1 MKLEKEFG
9 VELENEDVDTKAL
22 NCVKKI
28 KYSASEFALQRNW
41 IQELDHPN
49 PPFLNCRPP
58 NNYDIPITLYNEV
71 FGKFL
76 RDCKDLVITNEDKNI
91 VCELLSKMSGAFMSH
106 NERINAF
113 QEYFEE
119 LHDKNSYILQQTCIP
134 TFLVYIYGPYF
145 GIAGAVMGQKVTIDP
160 LVEGSLILKHGNR
173 FWIDQISRVFCALRK
188 ANNHLDEY
196 YSQIPKFQ
204 KEKTELKARILH
216 SVKIMHDND
225 FVHGDLCF
233 DNIMAKLDSNGKWVI

>member
-1 MKLEKEFG
+1 
-9 VELENEDVDTKAL
+9 
-22 NCVKKI
+22 
-28 KYSASEFALQRNW
+28 
-41 IQELDHPN
+41 
-49 PPFLNCRPP
+49 
-58 NNYDIPITLYNEV
+58 
-71 FGKFL
+71 
-76 RDCKDLVITNEDKNI
+76 
-91 VCELLSKMSGAFMSH
+91 MSGAFMSH

-204 KEKTELKARILH
+204 VSKEVTRQKHFPFLR
-216 SVKIMHDND
+216 
-225 FVHGDLCF
+225 
-233 DNIMAKLDSNGKWVI
+233 NIRQFLENL